1 MSAIMDRN
9 KIQEEALNEIL
20 KHRKCGVGIS
30 MGVGKTLLALKHA
43 DYYYNSNSKF
53 LVVAPKKAIMES
65 WKSDAEQFGF
75 HHVLDKITF
84 TTYLSLRKQDLN
96 YDIVY
101 LDECHSLLSSH
112 DTWLSQY
119 RGKILGLTGTPP
131 VKEGSEKYEMVSKHC
146 PIKYR
151 YITDDAVS
159 DSILND
165 YRVYVHMLHMDSK
178 STFYTKTKKRTFPT
192 TEVKSYNYW
201 SQRVLEAQTY
211 KDRQIST
218 VMRMKAM
225 QEFPSKERYATKLLS
240 TISDKCI
247 LFCNTQDQ
255 ADKLCE
261 YSYHSNN
268 PDSSDNLDMFKSG
281 RIDKLSCV
289 LQLNEGVNIPNL
301 KHGIIMHSYGNERKF
316 AQRLGRLLRLNPD
329 DTAHVHVLCYEDSID
344 EKWVRDALESF
355 DESKIQYVKVSSFLS
370 T

>member
-1 MSAIMDRN
+1 MDRN
-9 KIQEEALNEIL
+9 QIQEDALNEII
-20 KHRKCGVGIS
+20 KHNKCSVGIS
-30 MGVGKTLLALKHA
+30 MGVGKTVLALKHA

-65 WKSDAEQFGF
+65 WISDAEEFGF

-84 TTYLSLRKQDLN
+84 TTYLSLPKQDLN

-101 LDECHSLLSSH
+101 LDECHSLSASH
-112 DTWLSQY
+112 EKWLLQY
-119 RGKILGLTGTPP
+119 SGKILGLTGTPP
-131 VKEGSEKYEMVSKHC
+131 VREGSIKYEMVSKYC
-146 PIKYR
+146 PIKYS

-159 DSILND
+159 DNILND
-165 YRVYVHMLHMDSK
+165 YRIYVHMLHMDGQN
-178 STFYTKTKKRTFPT
+178 TFYTQSKKKSFPT

-201 SQRVLEAQTY
+201 SRRVLEAETA

-255 ADKLCE
+255 ADKLCG

-268 PDSSDNLDMFKSG
+268 PDSLANLEMFKSG
-281 RIDKLSCV
+281 RIDQLSCV

-301 KHGIIMHSYGNERKF
+301 KHGIIMHAYGNERKF

-329 DTAHVHVLCYEDSID
+329 DTAYVHVLCYADSVD
-344 EKWVRDALESF
+344 ERWVKDALKSF
-355 DESKIQYVKVSSFLS
+355 DESKIQYVKIRGYS
-370 T
+370 

>member
-1 MSAIMDRN
+1 MDRN
-9 KIQEEALNEIL
+9 QIQEEALNEVL
-20 KHRKCGVGIS
+20 KYERCGVGIS

-43 DYYYNSNSKF
+43 NHYYYPNSRF
-53 LVVAPKKAIMES
+53 LVVAPKKAIIES
-65 WKSDAEQFGF
+65 WKNDAEQFGF
-75 HHVLDKITF
+75 SHVLDKITF
-84 TTYLSLRKQDLN
+84 TTYLSLNKQDLE
-96 YDIVY
+96 YDVVY
-101 LDECHSLLSSH
+101 FDECHSLLWSH
-112 DTWLSQY
+112 ESWLLQY

-131 VKEGSEKYEMVSKHC
+131 VREGSEKYEMISKYC

-151 YITDDAVS
+151 YITDDAIN

-165 YRVYVHMLHMDSK
+165 YRIYVHMLQMDNTR
-178 STFYTKTKKRTFPT
+178 TFYIKGKKKPFPT

-201 SQRVLEAQTY
+201 SQRVLEAETA

-225 QEFPSKERYATKLLS
+225 QEFPSKERYASKLFS
-240 TISDKCI
+240 NISDKCI

-268 PDSSDNLDMFKSG
+268 PDSIGNLDMFKSG

-316 AQRLGRLLRLNPD
+316 AQRLGRLLRLNPN
-329 DTAHVHVLCYEDSID
+329 DTAHIHVLCYENSVD
-344 EKWVRDALESF
+344 EKWVKDALKSF
-355 DESKIQYVKVSSFLS
+355 DDSKIQYVKVNNFLN
-370 T
+370 